1 MQTLTYNQIIKISRA
16 FQQTYHPT
24 QNGSFGNGG
33 EADMVLH
40 NQRTT
45 FKYPLIWM
53 VDSPSTVSDG
63 MESFNFRVIFAAQV
77 VDMPLDRGSDLMS
90 TNVNEV
96 KSDMILHANSFISYW
111 VQQTDNYDTLGFDKV
126 VNRDTFEDYTDDKLA
141 GCSID
146 IRFYQPF
153 EYDECGIPMGT
164 PTALPDTC
172 APVLI
177 YEDGILV
184 DTVASGGSYSYTS
197 GGGGSFTYSFYVDG
211 VDTGS
216 DVVIDGTD
224 IDILW

>member
-1 MQTLTYNQIIKISRA
+1 MLTYNQIIKISRA
-16 FQQTYHPT
+16 FQQAHHVLK
-24 QNGSFGNGG
+24 NFGNGG

-40 NQRTT
+40 NQLATY
-45 FKYPLIWM
+45 KYPLLWM
-53 VDSPSTVSDG
+53 VDSPSTVNDG
-63 MESFNFRVIFAAQV
+63 MESFNFRVIFAAPV
-77 VDMPLDRGSDLMS
+77 VTMPNDRTPDLMS

-96 KSDMILHANSFISYW
+96 KSDMIQCANNFISYW

-126 VNRDTFEDYTDDKLA
+126 VNRDTFEEYTDDRLA

-164 PTALPDTC
+164 PTPLPDTC

-184 DTVASGGSYSYTS
+184 DTIASGGTYSYTS